1 MGMAMFT
8 GWSQTNNVPTF
19 GYDANS
25 DAVAAIADGY
35 GGTISQHADVQAYL
49 TLRVL
54 RNALDGVDVD
64 TGIGTADDAATCS
77 ARTCTSTWM
86 RSAPTTL

>member
-1 MGMAMFT
+1 MAMFN
-8 GWSQTNNVPTF
+8 GWSKENKVPTF

-35 GGTISQHADVQAYL
+35 AGTISQHADVQAYL

-54 RNALDGVDVD
+54 RNLLDGVDVN
-64 TGIGTADDAATCS
+64 TGISKMCIRDRDEE
-77 ARTCTSTWM
+77 R
-86 RSAPTTL
+86 P